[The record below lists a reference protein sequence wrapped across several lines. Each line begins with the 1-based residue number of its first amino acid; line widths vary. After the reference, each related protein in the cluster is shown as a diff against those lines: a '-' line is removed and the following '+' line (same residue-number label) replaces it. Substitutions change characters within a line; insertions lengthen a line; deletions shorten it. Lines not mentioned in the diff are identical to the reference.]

1 MAASE
6 NAASTEGE
14 ASLDV
19 ASAALRALGLR
30 PVINAAGTLTRLG
43 GSLMAPGV
51 VEAMAE
57 GSRHFVDLPALQRA
71 VGERIARLTNNE
83 AAYVSSG
90 AAAGIVVSV
99 AACLAGTDPGRIANF
114 PSLRG
119 FDKTEVIIQRAQRNG
134 YDYAIRQTGATLVEI
149 EGAAG
154 SLEAAIT
161 DRTGAIVVFAGTR
174 LMTGALPIATVIEI
188 AHRHHV
194 PVIVDAAAQ
203 IPPISNLWHF
213 TRDLG
218 ADIAIFSGGKG
229 LRGPQSTGLVLGRA
243 DLIEGC
249 IANGSPSASV
259 GRPLKVGKEELLG
272 ILAAVEWSLAQDEAT
287 TISRYETIVAGWL
300 SGLRGLPGV
309 TAERA
314 FPSEAGQPHAWL
326 LVQLRDDAAMDRDA
340 LVAALWDRDPRI
352 AVWELGESGFALN
365 PQTLGDGEDA
375 VVLDAVRSLLS
386 T

>member
-1 MAASE
+1 VA
-6 NAASTEGE
+6 GE
-14 ASLDV
+14 EHAVLTGDVFLDGTG
-19 ASAALRALGLR
+19 AALRALGLR
-30 PVINAAGTLTRLG
+30 PVINAAATLTRLG

-51 VEAMAE
+51 VAAMTE

-99 AACLAGTDPGRIANF
+99 AACLAGTDPGRIAGF
-114 PSLRG
+114 PSLHG
-119 FDKTEVIIQRAQRNG
+119 FEKTEVIVQRAQRNG

-149 EGAAG
+149 DGTA
-154 SLEAAIT
+154 EALDSTIT
-161 DRTGAIVVFAGTR
+161 DRTGAVVVFAGER
-174 LMTGALPIATVIEI
+174 LAAGALPTERVIEI
-188 AHRHHV
+188 AHRHNV

-243 DLIEGC
+243 GLIEGC
-249 IANGSPSASV
+249 IANGSPNASI
-259 GRPLKVGKEELLG
+259 GRPLKVGKEELFG
-272 ILAAVEWSLAQDEAT
+272 ILAAVERSLAQDEPAT
-287 TISRYETIVAGWL
+287 IARYEEIVAGWL
-300 SGLRGLPGV
+300 TGLQDLPGV
-309 TAERA
+309 AVERA

-326 LVQLRDDAAMDRDA
+326 IVRLGKGAVLDRDTV
-340 LVAALWDRDPRI
+340 VAALWDCDPRI
-352 AVWELGESGFALN
+352 AVWPLGEDGFALN
-365 PQTLGDGEDA
+365 PQTLEDGED
-375 VVLDAVRSLLS
+375 VIVLDAILALLS